1 MLDNYF
7 VMTKS
12 RSHCPIIY
20 ALDTFGDKWTLMIL
34 RDIFFSDKKYYQE
47 FLSSEE
53 GIATNIL
60 ANRLSVLEENGVISK
75 HQDINNKRKFIYQPT
90 SKGIDLIPVMLEII
104 AWAVKYDK
112 DTLLPKSKV
121 DYILKHKDKV
131 ISETKNKFLTTGLGE
146 EPAC

>member
-1 MLDNYF
+1 
-7 VMTKS
+7 
-12 RSHCPIIY
+12 
-20 ALDTFGDKWTLMIL
+20 MIL

-131 ISETKNKFLTTGLGE
+131 ISETKNKFLTAGLGE
-146 EPAC
+146 DPTS